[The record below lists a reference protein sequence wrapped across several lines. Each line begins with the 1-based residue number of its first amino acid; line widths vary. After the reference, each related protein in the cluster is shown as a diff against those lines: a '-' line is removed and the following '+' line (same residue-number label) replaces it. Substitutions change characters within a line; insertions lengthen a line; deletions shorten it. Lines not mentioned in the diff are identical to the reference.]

1 MAHFGWHSE
10 AINHPNLEQLWRT
23 SRVFME
29 KPCEHEFPPPKKT
42 TWMIEPCWAML
53 SLSSATHWIQG
64 FPTEAG
70 GFNKFCWIHRRK
82 ALAGLAGRAT
92 LRNFNMALEEIHFW
106 MERYFREVSGNLNDG
121 FSISNCQEVKVG
133 PQDPP
138 WKRMRLDSD
147 GRFDQQWDF
156 DQNGYKW
163 DIQQT
168 EQGYFSDGS
177 GIYTTLTDLYLHNPK
192 CQ

>member
-29 KPCEHEFPPPKKT
+29 KPCEHEFPPPKNNLDD
-42 TWMIEPCWAML
+42 WAML
-53 SLSSATHWIQG
+53 SHVKSIISDSLDPGLPYGGRRLQQILLDPSSQG
-64 FPTEAG
+64 P
-70 GFNKFCWIHRRK
+70 
-82 ALAGLAGRAT
+82 GRIGRSGDPPE
-92 LRNFNMALEEIHFW
+92 LQHGNGRNPFW